1 MGGDEGGIS
10 VARSPAPRRPHTSQ
24 APLRFYGLDSL
35 AVKIRGGTCPMDLLE
50 SDRRLRENESVA
62 RQDPKTYEKSMLID
76 VFGTETSP
84 LARSS
89 LELPRLLADVPS
101 PTLQSTTILD
111 FYDRLN
117 TFSGELL
124 QDLKDIPGLL
134 WAGGAVIGALTGPH
148 PFGKST
154 NIKRALLFAKVLPNI
169 NSVTRLSGWGRGYL
183 PAHFRTRGGRD
194 VAQDLQGRSEKSGA
208 HNQTQIARHTQQ
220 ECRDVPKRVYMPRRR
235 PSHTHVA
242 PALQV
247 TLTTPEVLSCGRS

>member
-1 MGGDEGGIS
+1 MANHCWTSASSIWGVMKEAYPLR
-10 VARSPAPRRPHTSQ
+10 VRPHHG
-24 APLRFYGLDSL
+24 AHIRPLRFYGLDSL

-134 WAGGAVIGALTGPH
+134 WAGGAVIGALTGLH
-148 PFGKST
+148 
-154 NIKRALLFAKVLPNI
+154 LF
-169 NSVTRLSGWGRGYL
+169 
-183 PAHFRTRGGRD
+183 
-194 VAQDLQGRSEKSGA
+194 
-208 HNQTQIARHTQQ
+208 
-220 ECRDVPKRVYMPRRR
+220 
-235 PSHTHVA
+235 
-242 PALQV
+242 
-247 TLTTPEVLSCGRS
+247 

>member
-1 MGGDEGGIS
+1 MDEGGCAFVDRSGELFAIILQFCRSKQRPAEVILAKYGQSLLDECEFHMGGDEGGIS

-134 WAGGAVIGALTGPH
+134 WAGGAVIGALTGLH
-148 PFGKST
+148 
-154 NIKRALLFAKVLPNI
+154 LF
-169 NSVTRLSGWGRGYL
+169 
-183 PAHFRTRGGRD
+183 
-194 VAQDLQGRSEKSGA
+194 
-208 HNQTQIARHTQQ
+208 
-220 ECRDVPKRVYMPRRR
+220 
-235 PSHTHVA
+235 
-242 PALQV
+242 
-247 TLTTPEVLSCGRS
+247 